1 MTTVIDLMTIA
12 AGNGGGGAGV
22 DADVAVAV
30 PLMVPRLLVVNLH

>member
-12 AGNGGGGAGV
+12 AGNGGAGA

-30 PLMVPRLLVVNLH
+30 PLMVPRLLLVVNLH

>member
-12 AGNGGGGAGV
+12 GNGGAAGV
-22 DADVAVAV
+22 AAVAV

>member
-12 AGNGGGGAGV
+12 AGNGVGGAGV
-22 DADVAVAV
+22 DAVAV

>member
-12 AGNGGGGAGV
+12 AGNGGGGTGV

>member
-12 AGNGGGGAGV
+12 AGNGGGGAEV

>member
-12 AGNGGGGAGV
+12 AGNGGGAGA
-22 DADVAVAV
+22 DADVAAVAV

>member
-12 AGNGGGGAGV
+12 AGNGGDGAGV
-22 DADVAVAV
+22 DADVAVVV